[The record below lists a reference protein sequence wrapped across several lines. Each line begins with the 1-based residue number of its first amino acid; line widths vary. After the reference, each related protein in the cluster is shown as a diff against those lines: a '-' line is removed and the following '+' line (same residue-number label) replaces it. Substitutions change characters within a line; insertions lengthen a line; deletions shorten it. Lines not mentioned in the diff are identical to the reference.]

1 MCAENLIVDKIEVDI
16 AEKERF
22 VSQQNKTINEM
33 YSGINKQVDYC
44 WVLSEV
50 AKQANEIKRMFQVN

>member
-16 AEKERF
+16 TEKERF

-33 YSGINKQVDYC
+33 
-44 WVLSEV
+44 
-50 AKQANEIKRMFQVN
+50 